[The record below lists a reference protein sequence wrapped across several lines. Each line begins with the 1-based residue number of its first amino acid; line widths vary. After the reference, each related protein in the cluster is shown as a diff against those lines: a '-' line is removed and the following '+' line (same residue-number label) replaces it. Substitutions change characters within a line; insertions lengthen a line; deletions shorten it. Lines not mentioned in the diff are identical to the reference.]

1 MLLAR
6 KVHHLLYLKLRKNN
20 MIIGL
25 TGKKQN
31 GKSTAAQ
38 YIAEKYGFVRL
49 NFKDALVAEIKV
61 GFPNVLEAI
70 IEMME
75 RSAYDG
81 MNPWT
86 VDRLFRDK
94 PPVFRAL
101 MQNFGTEVRRV
112 DNKDYWVMKWMKE
125 AAKHQNIVVDDV
137 RFLNEAQAVRDMGGI
152 IIRISRADYPNVDG
166 HISETEMD
174 NIESDKNVTVI
185 NGGIQYL
192 YEYIDS
198 VIEKA

>member
-1 MLLAR
+1 
-6 KVHHLLYLKLRKNN
+6 

-49 NFKDALVAEIKV
+49 NFKDALVAEIKA

-86 VDRLFRDK
+86 IDRLFRDK

-112 DNKDYWVMKWMKE
+112 DNTDYWVVKWMKE

-152 IIRISRADYPNVDG
+152 VIRISRADYPNVDS
-166 HISETEMD
+166 HVSETEMD
-174 NIESDKNVTVI
+174 MIKTDDNVTVES
-185 NGGIQYL
+185 GDEGLKYL
-192 YEYIDS
+192 YQFFDS
-198 VIEKA
+198 VIEKV

>member
-1 MLLAR
+1 
-6 KVHHLLYLKLRKNN
+6 

-49 NFKDALVAEIKV
+49 NFKDALVAEIKA

-112 DNKDYWVMKWMKE
+112 DNMDYWVVKWMKE

-152 IIRISRADYPNVDG
+152 VIRISRADYPNADTHV
-166 HISETEMD
+166 SETEMD
-174 NIESDKNVTVI
+174 MIKTDDNVTVVS
-185 NGGIQYL
+185 GDEGLKYL
-192 YEYIDS
+192 YQFFDS